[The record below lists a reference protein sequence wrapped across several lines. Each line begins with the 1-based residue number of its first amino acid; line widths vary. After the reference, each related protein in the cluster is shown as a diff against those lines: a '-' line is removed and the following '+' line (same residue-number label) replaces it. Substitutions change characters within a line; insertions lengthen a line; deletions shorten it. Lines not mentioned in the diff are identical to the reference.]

1 MKALTLKLREPE
13 MNVIEDLA
21 ERKGLSKTALIRQAL
36 RVYQVIDERLEN
48 GDKLFIEAINKDKA
62 ELLLL

>member
-1 MKALTLKLREPE
+1 L
-13 MNVIEDLA
+13 NVIEDLT
-21 ERKGLSKTALIRQAL
+21 ERKGLSKTALIQQAL

-48 GDKLFIEAINKDKA
+48 GDKLFIEAINKDKS